1 MFMID
6 AIPIN
11 NNVMFERYSNS
22 FLKDFNIDNLLG
34 KFSGVHFRTFKK
46 GEFIYRENERIEFV
60 YFILSG
66 EVSIGRFSD
75 DSLSLHISKFVSGD
89 VAGIEDAVSGKYYT
103 KSAFAV
109 TDVNLIEI
117 KKSEFIELTK
127 KNDEFNLW
135 ILKYFSN
142 RINSLS

>member
-1 MFMID
+1 MTD
-6 AIPIN
+6 AFLSN

-22 FLKDFNIDNLLG
+22 FLRDFNIDSLLG
-34 KFSGVHFRTFKK
+34 KFRGVHFRTFKK
-46 GEFIYRENERIEFV
+46 GEFIYRENERIDFV

-66 EVSIGRFSD
+66 ELSIGRFSD
-75 DSLSLHISKFVSGD
+75 DSSVLQISKCFAGD
-89 VAGIEDAVSGKYYT
+89 VAGIEDAVSGKAYT

-109 TDVNLIEI
+109 TDVNSIEI
-117 KKSEFIELTK
+117 QKSEFIELTK

>member
-1 MFMID
+1 MID
-6 AIPIN
+6 ATPSN

-22 FLKDFNIDNLLG
+22 FLRDFNIDNLLG
-34 KFSGVHFRTFKK
+34 KFRGVHFRTFKK
-46 GEFIYRENERIEFV
+46 GEFIYRENERIDFV

-75 DSLSLHISKFVSGD
+75 DSSVLQISKCFSGD
-89 VAGIEDAVSGKYYT
+89 VAGIEDAVSGRTYT

-109 TDVNLIEI
+109 TDVNSIEI
-117 KKSEFIELTK
+117 QKSEIIELTK

-142 RINSLS
+142 RINSLR